1 MRFSFERQ
9 KRYYSYQCF
18 SKNLDK
24 PRHKPRK
31 IWADKDM
38 NFTIDSDIDIK
49 IDSEHNEEK
58 SVITKRFNRTYEL
71 IINVLLNL

>member
-1 MRFSFERQ
+1 
-9 KRYYSYQCF
+9 
-18 SKNLDK
+18 
-24 PRHKPRK
+24 
-31 IWADKDM
+31 M

>member
-1 MRFSFERQ
+1 MKGKKGITVTNAFQ
-9 KRYYSYQCF
+9 
-18 SKNLDK
+18 KNLDK
-24 PRHKPRK
+24 PRYKPRK

>member
-1 MRFSFERQ
+1 MKGKKGITVTNAFQ
-9 KRYYSYQCF
+9 
-18 SKNLDK
+18 KNLDK